1 MYFSFTRVRARG
13 DLCLDAK
20 IFKERG
26 RERKSKRKRGCGAG
40 GCGEICS
47 GFAKT
52 METSINCRGEY
63 FPNVFNPH
71 KGLVNLLKRLLNLKC
86 PEISL

>member
-1 MYFSFTRVRARG
+1 MSRF
-13 DLCLDAK
+13 L
-20 IFKERG
+20 ERERE

-40 GCGEICS
+40 GCGEICQNN
-47 GFAKT
+47 GNCNVVKFAKT
-52 METSINCRGEY
+52 METAINCRGEC
-63 FPNVFNPH
+63 FPNVLNPH

>member
-1 MYFSFTRVRARG
+1 MPRFLEREGERESQ
-13 DLCLDAK
+13 
-20 IFKERG
+20 RG
-26 RERKSKRKRGCGAG
+26 REDAVRVVVVK
-40 GCGEICS
+40 
-47 GFAKT
+47 FAKT